1 MALNSLLNAQR
12 CVVTTA
18 STSKIPLTVTAADL
32 EKSTAEHTFTI
43 LNTNL
48 TESAVSPNT
57 FPQPGHSTS
66 RSLPSA
72 ASRALPPSCRPFI
85 PAGGP
90 APRPG
95 RREPRHLPPAAR
107 EGSPGGRM
115 RGRGCAGGRRPGSE
129 GSREPGTGRGHAPTG
144 RARRRGGAL
153 CGTRFVTG
161 AGGGGL
167 LP

>member
-18 STSKIPLTVTAADL
+18 STSKIPETMTAADL
-32 EKSTAEHTFTI
+32 GKPTAEHAFTI

-57 FPQPGHSTS
+57 SPQPGQSTS
-66 RSLPSA
+66 RSFPSA
-72 ASRALPPSCRPFI
+72 ASRAPPPSCRPFI

-95 RREPRHLPPAAR
+95 RREPRHLLPAAR

-115 RGRGCAGGRRPGSE
+115 RGRGCAGGRRRGSE

-144 RARRRGGAL
+144 RARRRGDAL
-153 CGTRFVTG
+153 CNW
-161 AGGGGL
+161 AGGGL
-167 LP
+167 RL